1 MIISHKYRFIYYA
14 PVKTATTSLLMVLTQ
29 HFEGEVVGFGNN
41 SDRHAIFLSK
51 EYAHYFTFASIRNP
65 YDRALSG
72 FNYINQ
78 DKPMSVMSCLNDK
91 DALLPTLYDSF
102 YNSPIPEGCIPVRID
117 RFLRQEN
124 LQSDFDSLPFLDK
137 KIEIPKLNVSLKKQ
151 IAFGIY
157 ATEQIK
163 NFYFK
168 DFEFFGYDPEKTPDF
183 GLRVML

>member
-29 HFEGEVVGFGNN
+29 HFEAEVVGPGNN
-41 SDRHAIFLSK
+41 RHSICLPA
-51 EYAHYFTFASIRNP
+51 EYAHYFTFVSIRNP

-72 FNYINQ
+72 FNYLNQ
-78 DKPMSVMSCLNDK
+78 DKPVSVMSCLNDK
-91 DALLPTLYDSF
+91 ESLLPSLYDSI
-102 YNSPIPEGCIPVRID
+102 YNSLIPDGCIPVRID

-124 LQSDFDSLPFLDK
+124 LQADFDSLPFLDK
-137 KIEIPKLNVSLKKQ
+137 KLEIPKLNVSVKKQ

-168 DFEFFGYDPEKTPDF
+168 DFEFFGYDPEKAPDF